1 MIWHKIR
8 KLLWSVITH
17 NKKKCDLKI
26 FCTHSSTKVQMHYLP
41 IEKNHQKKKE
51 YHSFCLQSVH
61 TSYANCDLLPLMAH
75 NAWERATK
83 NCPKW
88 SGTKAKVDLWKL
100 SSDPG
105 SQLLFPEIKATK
117 ISFVPLYTIMGP
129 IIYFFDGWSL
139 STTNTISQFRT

>member
-1 MIWHKIR
+1 MGGRSKFNHYVLVLFLQIFRGLSLELKDIVIWKRKFLKKRRGWVLLDIR
-8 KLLWSVITH
+8 SPTSELWDAHLLY
-17 NKKKCDLKI
+17 DLSH
-26 FCTHSSTKVQMHYLP
+26 C
-41 IEKNHQKKKE
+41 
-51 YHSFCLQSVH
+51 
-61 TSYANCDLLPLMAH
+61 ALMAH

-139 STTNTISQFRT
+139 STDIFYSASA

>member
-26 FCTHSSTKVQMHYLP
+26 FCTLKFNQQSASALFGNWKKSS
-41 IEKNHQKKKE
+41 EKKE

-105 SQLLFPEIKATK
+105 SKLLFPEIKATK
-117 ISFVPLYTIMGP
+117 ISFVPLYTIMSP

-139 STTNTISQFRT
+139 STDIFYSASA